1 MTTKSFTGVTIL
13 ALLITAAA
21 CAADA
26 EAFRPWAETG
36 DGIGGGNHVSLGFE
50 RLDAFGYAGRSA
62 EDWSRLGQDSFT
74 GLFAWERAAAG
85 GHGLLVRGFG
95 ENRADG
101 EFSGSFDV
109 RAGTP
114 GTYAAKAI
122 YRRAN
127 RFYDGTIEQAYPMPV
142 PGTALDAL
150 PTLTWTRG
158 RLDARYRLSERWSVA
173 AFADDIRREGSK
185 ASLARGFGRA
195 GLNPPALK
203 TYDAKTMRAGA
214 SVFWRGDGL
223 RADLGVSMA
232 KVEGDRARGDAHA
245 TVDDRTSTTVQGGVA
260 WDAGEKLTLLARGA
274 GTSTESL
281 PLETTSAQVGYGLDH
296 HAGTGVLAA
305 LWRPARDWSVKLSGR
320 LHTLDVDGGVD
331 GEVYVDRSRS
341 RATMSLDAGWR
352 ADARTRVDVR
362 IRRDVSELD
371 ETVTPYTPQLL
382 PVTPLDDAT
391 DQTRSTTTLAVKAR
405 RRLNADMSL
414 KARLELRSEDVEE
427 RDVASSR
434 YFMGDR
440 TVDTFR
446 GGLGLAGRP
455 TSTVRFE
462 VGGEMLRR
470 TFERSDVDGV
480 ENTFD
485 ADRVTGTLN
494 WFAGERLSFFGAASW
509 GHETAD
515 LPDGTEAPNGAA
527 AIVYDT
533 TTLRLAPGAVL
544 SLRNGLR
551 LEAQWELVQN
561 RDSVE
566 NDYDRLTVRAG
577 YPLGK
582 KATVTAMFRRYELDE
597 NRWDDYIL
605 DLYALGLSTTF

>member
-13 ALLITAAA
+13 ALLIAAAA
-21 CAADA
+21 CAA
-26 EAFRPWAETG
+26 ETETFRPWSETG
-36 DGIGGGNHVSLGFE
+36 DGIGGGNHVTLGFE
-50 RLDAFGYAGRSA
+50 RLDAFGYEGRFA

-74 GLFAWERAAAG
+74 GLFAWERAAAS
-85 GHGLLVRGFG
+85 GHDLLVRGFG

-142 PGTALDAL
+142 PGTALDVL
-150 PTLTWTRG
+150 PALTWTRG
-158 RLDARYRLSERWSVA
+158 RLDARYRLDQRWSVS

-185 ASLARGFGRA
+185 ASLARGFGSA

-203 TYDAKTMRAGA
+203 TFDTKTMRAGA
-214 SVFWRGDGL
+214 TVYWRGDGL
-223 RADLGVSMA
+223 RADLGVVVA
-232 KVEGDRARGDAHA
+232 KDEGDRARNAAH
-245 TVDDRTSTTVQGGVA
+245 TYVDDRTSTTVQGGVA
-260 WDAGEKLTLLARGA
+260 WDAGGKLTLLARGS
-274 GTSTESL
+274 GTSTESTA
-281 PLETTSAQVGYGLDH
+281 LETTSAEVAQQLDQ

-305 LWRPARDWSVKLSGR
+305 LWRPTRQWNVKLSGR
-320 LHTLDVDGGVD
+320 LHTLDVDGGLAD
-331 GEVYVDRSRS
+331 EIHVDRNRS

-371 ETVTPYTPQLL
+371 ETVTEYVPALL
-382 PVTPLDDAT
+382 PVAPMDDAT
-391 DQTRSTTTLAVKAR
+391 DQTRSTTTLGLKAR

-414 KARLELRSEDVEE
+414 KARLEVRSEDVEE

-434 YFMGDR
+434 YFIGDR

-446 GGLGLAGRP
+446 GGLGLTGRP
-455 TSTVRFE
+455 SARVRFE

-470 TFERSDVDGV
+470 TFERTDVDGV

-485 ADRVTGTLN
+485 ADRVTGTLS
-494 WFAGERLSFFGAASW
+494 WFAHERLSFFGAASW

-515 LPDGTEAPNGAA
+515 LPDGAEAPGGAA

-577 YPLGK
+577 YPVGE